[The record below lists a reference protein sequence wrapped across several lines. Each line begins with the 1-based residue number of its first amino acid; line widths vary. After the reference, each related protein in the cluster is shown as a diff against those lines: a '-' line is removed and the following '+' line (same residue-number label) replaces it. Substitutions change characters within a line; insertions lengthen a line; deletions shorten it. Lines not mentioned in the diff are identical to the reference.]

1 MSKTTVAIVQD
12 FIKEDGLRASQSEC
26 SCVEIRGEGECK
38 WAQQMSR
45 TYKALRGTTQ
55 FKTERKTILQFL
67 RNKVCSKG
75 KPKKVLC
82 CSPERDIFRKVNI
95 DLAEP
100 TTKIPTL
107 DKPRDISSL
116 LTNIELNHE
125 NPVSTST
132 GLSVND

>member
-1 MSKTTVAIVQD
+1 MSKTTVAIVKEI
-12 FIKEDGLRASQSEC
+12 IKEDGLRASQSEC
-26 SCVEIRGEGECK
+26 SCEEIRGECK
-38 WAQQMSR
+38 WAQQMSQ
-45 TYKALRGTTQ
+45 TVIALKGATQ
-55 FKTERKTILQFL
+55 FKTDRNTIIQFL
-67 RNKVCSKG
+67 KNKLCSKG
-75 KPKKVLC
+75 KPRKVLC

-125 NPVSTST
+125 KPVSTS
-132 GLSVND
+132 S

>member
-1 MSKTTVAIVQD
+1 MSKTTVAIVKE

-26 SCVEIRGEGECK
+26 SCVKIHGECK

-45 TYKALRGTTQ
+45 TFRALRGATQ
-55 FKTERKTILQFL
+55 FKTDRKKIRQFL
-67 RNKVCSKG
+67 RNKVCSSG

-95 DLAEP
+95 DLAES
-100 TTKIPTL
+100 TTEIPTL